1 MYSGTTISYHRMQQN
16 LEDVSANIFR
26 LHIESFKKILQ
37 LMATL
42 FFLFFGITICMD
54 TYYFFTSDISNIEI
68 FEIFMFIFKELVN
81 MLGILTGIFCG
92 TAVRLESRGSSLK
105 LTKVISVFSQ
115 FYVVYLIAEI
125 VYNYQSIQSA
135 FEKELHLDQVS
146 LIYFLVCMVLV
157 LIFFLKFFIG
167 KSKQYNSIITQA
179 ILDNTK
185 RILELGGS
193 LGLDR

>member
-1 MYSGTTISYHRMQQN
+1 MYSGTTISYHRMQLN
-16 LEDVSANIFR
+16 SEDISASIFR
-26 LHIESFKKILQ
+26 LHIESFKKILH
-37 LMATL
+37 LMAAL
-42 FFLFFGITICMD
+42 FFLFFGLTFCMD
-54 TYYFFTSDISNIEI
+54 TYYYFTGDISKVDIIEI
-68 FEIFMFIFKELVN
+68 LMLLLKQLVN
-81 MLGILTGIFCG
+81 MLGLLTGIFCV

-105 LTKVISVFSQ
+105 LTKIMTIFSQ
-115 FYVVYLIAEI
+115 LYVVYLIAEI
-125 VYNYQSIQSA
+125 VYNYPSIQSTL
-135 FEKELHLDQVS
+135 ERELHLTQVS
-146 LIYFLVCMVLV
+146 TIYFLTCLLLV

>member
-1 MYSGTTISYHRMQQN
+1 MYSGTTISYHRMQLN
-16 LEDVSANIFR
+16 SEDISASIFR

-37 LMATL
+37 LMAAL
-42 FFLFFGITICMD
+42 FFLFFGLTFCMD
-54 TYYFFTSDISNIEI
+54 TYYYFTGDISKVDIIEI
-68 FEIFMFIFKELVN
+68 LMLLFKQLVN
-81 MLGILTGIFCG
+81 MLGLLTGIFCV

-105 LTKVISVFSQ
+105 LTKIITIFSQ
-115 FYVVYLIAEI
+115 FYIIYLITEI
-125 VYNYQSIQSA
+125 VYNYPSIQSTL
-135 FEKELHLDQVS
+135 EKELGLTPVS
-146 LIYFLVCMVLV
+146 TIYFLACLLLV
-157 LIFFLKFFIG
+157 LIFFFKFFIG